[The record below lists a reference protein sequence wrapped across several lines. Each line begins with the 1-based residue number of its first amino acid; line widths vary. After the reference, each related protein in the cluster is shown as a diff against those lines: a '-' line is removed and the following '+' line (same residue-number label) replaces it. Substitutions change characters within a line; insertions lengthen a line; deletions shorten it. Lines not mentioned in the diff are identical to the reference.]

1 MENKLIAVVDG
12 REIRESDLHA
22 LIHNLGQNAAR
33 FSGENGRAQLVGELV
48 AQELFYSDAM
58 ATGLDQDAE
67 YVAAVDEMKKSL
79 LKQFAL
85 NKLLREV
92 TVSDEEA
99 LAYFE
104 SNKEMFK
111 PQPSADASHILV
123 ATEEEANNI
132 LAEIKAGLS
141 FADAAQKYSSCPS
154 KERGGNLGQFSKGQ
168 MVPEFEAAT
177 FAMTPGEISGPI
189 QTQFGFHLIEL
200 HSITGGDD
208 VAFEDVKDQVK
219 QYYTSV
225 KHNEV
230 YNNKQAELKE
240 KYTVEMK

>member
-33 FSGENGRAQLVGELV
+33 FAGEGGRTQLVGELV
-48 AQELFYSDAM
+48 AQELFYSDAL
-58 ATGLDQDAE
+58 ASGLDQDPE
-67 YVAAVDEMKKSL
+67 FVNAVEEMKKSL

-92 TVSDEEA
+92 TISDEEA
-99 LAYFE
+99 REYFE
-104 SNKEMFK
+104 ANKETFK
-111 PQPSADASHILV
+111 PQPSANASHILV
-123 ATEEEANNI
+123 ETEEEAHTI
-132 LAEIKAGLS
+132 LAEIKSGLA

-168 MVPEFEAAT
+168 MVPEFETAT
-177 FAMTPGEISGPI
+177 FAMTPGEISEPVK
-189 QTQFGFHLIEL
+189 TQFGYHLIEL

-208 VAFEDVKDQVK
+208 VAFEDVADQVK

-230 YNNKQAELKE
+230 YNNKQNELKE
-240 KYTVEMK
+240 KYTVELK

>member
-33 FSGENGRAQLVGELV
+33 FAGENGRAQLVGELV
-48 AQELFYSDAM
+48 AQELFYSDAI
-58 ATGLDQDAE
+58 ANGLDQDPE
-67 YVAAVDEMKKSL
+67 YVTAVEEMQKSL

-85 NKLLREV
+85 NKLLRDV

-99 LAYFE
+99 SAYFE
-104 SNKEMFK
+104 ANKDLFK

-132 LAEIKAGLS
+132 LEEIKAGLS
-141 FADAAQKYSSCPS
+141 FADAAAKYSSCPS

-177 FAMTPGEISGPI
+177 FAMAPGEISAPV
-189 QTQFGFHLIEL
+189 QTQFGYHLIEL
-200 HSITGGDD
+200 HSISGGDD
-208 VAFEDVKDQVK
+208 VAFDAVKDQVK
-219 QYYTSV
+219 QQYTSV

-230 YNNKQAELKE
+230 YNNKQNELKAT
-240 KYTVEMK
+240 YTVEMK